1 MTELTTPILAPA
13 PRIEPLTIP
22 GRDPVPV
29 TLLTGFLGAGKTTL
43 LNRVLNGN
51 HGLRVGV
58 LVNDFGAINID
69 AELVAGV
76 EQNTISLT
84 NGCVCCEI
92 RDDLVNSLE
101 QLLTRVDAI
110 DYVILEAS
118 GIADPEGIVMTF
130 LNPRYEGLL
139 QLDSVTCIIDA
150 VGIFA
155 DGDNQRL
162 NLLKLRQIGFAD
174 MVVLNKTDLV
184 QPEHI
189 EVIKEWIGLHIQRV
203 RIVESTHCD
212 VPLEV
217 LLAVG
222 RFDPEHMLARQQN
235 STSFGD
241 NNHHTHDGVDQMFT
255 TWSYESPR
263 PISIPRLREMVQKKL
278 PASIYRC
285 KGILYSAEDPG
296 KRFALQIVGRRSEI
310 YELDQWGEQTPY
322 TKIVAIGTTRDID
335 NDLLFNLFDDCV
347 AEDAYLDIPE
357 MAHEMKMPFKMR
369 AVVNKGD
376 V

>member
-1 MTELTTPILAPA
+1 MAEEADPILAPA
-13 PRIEPLTIP
+13 PRTEPLAIP
-22 GRDPVPV
+22 GRNPVPV

-43 LNRVLNGN
+43 LNRILNGE

-101 QLLTRVDAI
+101 QLLTREEAV

-118 GIADPEGIVMTF
+118 GIADSEGIVMTF

-139 QLDSVTCIIDA
+139 RLDSITCIIDA

-155 DGDNQRL
+155 DGDNERL

-184 QPEHI
+184 GPEHI
-189 EVIKEWIGLHIQRV
+189 EVIREWIGHHMNRI
-203 RIVESTHCD
+203 RIVEATQCD
-212 VPLEV
+212 VPLEI

-222 RFDPEHMLARQQN
+222 RFDPVNVISRHDDSDGEEHDHHHGH
-235 STSFGD
+235 GD
-241 NNHHTHDGVDQMFT
+241 VGAMFQ
-255 TWSYESPR
+255 TWSYESDR
-263 PISIPRLREMVQKKL
+263 PISLEALRQMVRREL

-285 KGILYSAEDPG
+285 KGIIFAADSPD
-296 KRFALQIVGRRSEI
+296 KRLVLQAVGRRTEISE
-310 YELDQWGEQTPY
+310 LGGWGERTPR
-322 TKIVAIGTTRDID
+322 TQIVAIGAAID
-335 NDLLFNLFDDCV
+335 AQDLSDKFDACI
-347 AEDAYLDIPE
+347 E
-357 MAHEMKMPFKMR
+357 
-369 AVVNKGD
+369 
-376 V
+376 

>member
-1 MTELTTPILAPA
+1 MTEEATPILAPA
-13 PRIEPLTIP
+13 PRTEPLVIP

-43 LNRVLNGN
+43 LNRILNGQ

-76 EQNTISLT
+76 EENTISLT

-101 QLLTRVDAI
+101 QLLTREEAV

-118 GIADPEGIVMTF
+118 GIADSEGIVMTF

-139 QLDSVTCIIDA
+139 KIDSITCIVDA

-155 DGDNQRL
+155 DGDNERL

-174 MVVLNKTDLV
+174 MVILNKTDLV
-184 QPEHI
+184 EPEHI
-189 EVIKEWIGLHIQRV
+189 EVIREWIGHHIHRI
-203 RIVESTHCD
+203 RIVEATQCD
-212 VPLEV
+212 VPLDI

-222 RFDPEHMLARQQN
+222 RFRGVFVEVQPEHAN
-235 STSFGD
+235 GET
-241 NNHHTHDGVDQMFT
+241 HHGHDGNDRLFE
-255 TWSYESPR
+255 TWSYESDQPM
-263 PISIPRLREMVQKKL
+263 SLEALRKMVQREL
-278 PASIYRC
+278 PASVYRC
-285 KGILYSAEDPG
+285 KGIVFTADSPD
-296 KRFALQIVGRRSEI
+296 KRLALQVVGRRTEI
-310 YELDQWGEQTPY
+310 SELDEWGKRTPH
-322 TKIVAIGTTRDID
+322 TQVVAIGSSID
-335 NDLLFNLFDDCV
+335 
-347 AEDAYLDIPE
+347 AEDLKNKFDACLVRPE
-357 MAHEMKMPFKMR
+357 K
-369 AVVNKGD
+369 VY
-376 V
+376 

>member
-1 MTELTTPILAPA
+1 MTDSPASILAPA
-13 PRIEPLTIP
+13 PRTEPLAIP
-22 GRDPVPV
+22 GRSPVPV

-43 LNRVLNGN
+43 LNRILNGQ

-76 EQNTISLT
+76 EQNTIRLT
-84 NGCVCCEI
+84 NGCVCCEL

-101 QLLTRVDAI
+101 QLLTREDAI

-139 QLDSVTCIIDA
+139 KLDSITCVIDA

-155 DGDNQRL
+155 DGDNERL

-174 MVVLNKTDLV
+174 LVVLNKVDLV
-184 QPEHI
+184 GPEHI
-189 EVIKEWIGLHIQRV
+189 EVIKEWIGHHIHRIRV
-203 RIVESTHCD
+203 IEATRCD
-212 VPLEV
+212 VPLEI

-222 RFDPEHMLARQQN
+222 RFDPAHAVSKHAGDDSHGHEH
-235 STSFGD
+235 
-241 NNHHTHDGVDQMFT
+241 HHAHGAVGGMFD
-255 TWSYESPR
+255 TWSYESDR
-263 PISIPRLREMVQKKL
+263 PFSLEALREMVRREL

-285 KGILYSAEDPG
+285 KGIVFADESPTTRL
-296 KRFALQIVGRRSEI
+296 ALQVVGRRTEI
-310 YELDQWGEQTPY
+310 TELGDWGERTPR
-322 TKIVAIGTTRDID
+322 TQLVAIGSSID
-335 NDLLFNLFDDCV
+335 AQRLTSQFDGCINISSV
-347 AEDAYLDIPE
+347 
-357 MAHEMKMPFKMR
+357 
-369 AVVNKGD
+369 
-376 V
+376 

>member
-1 MTELTTPILAPA
+1 MTKESAPILAPA
-13 PRIEPLTIP
+13 PLTEPLVIP

-43 LNRVLNGN
+43 LNRILNGE

-69 AELVAGV
+69 AKLVAGV

-101 QLLTRVDAI
+101 QLLTREETV

-118 GIADPEGIVMTF
+118 GIADSEGIVMTF

-139 QLDSVTCIIDA
+139 RLDSITCIIDA

-155 DGDNQRL
+155 DGDNERL

-184 QPEHI
+184 GPEHI
-189 EVIKEWIGLHIQRV
+189 EVIREWIGHHMNRI
-203 RIVESTHCD
+203 RIVEATQCD
-212 VPLEV
+212 VPLEI

-222 RFDPEHMLARQQN
+222 RFDPVNAVSRREDSGADEHE
-235 STSFGD
+235 
-241 NNHHTHDGVDQMFT
+241 HHHEHGNLGAMFQ
-255 TWSYESPR
+255 TWSYESDKPF
-263 PISIPRLREMVQKKL
+263 SLEALRKMVQREL

-285 KGILYSAEDPG
+285 KGIVYATDFPG
-296 KRFALQIVGRRSEI
+296 KRYALQIVGRRTEI
-310 YELDQWGEQTPY
+310 SELDKWGERTPH
-322 TKIVAIGTTRDID
+322 TQIVAIGVLGGID
-335 NDLLFNLFDDCV
+335 AQELSDKFDACI
-347 AEDAYLDIPE
+347 EQ
-357 MAHEMKMPFKMR
+357 F
-369 AVVNKGD
+369 
-376 V
+376 